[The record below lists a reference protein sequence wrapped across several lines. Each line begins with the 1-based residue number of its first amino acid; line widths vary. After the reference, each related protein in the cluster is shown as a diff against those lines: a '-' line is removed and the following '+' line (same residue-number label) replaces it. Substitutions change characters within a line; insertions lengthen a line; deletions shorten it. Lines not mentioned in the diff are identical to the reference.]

1 MRNDEE
7 LERLIRSKDAVD
19 TMILRAQ
26 MALEHEEYF
35 RSLNVDRDVP
45 AYLDAVLM
53 QLGQIGEACS
63 ASKLPAETRDEYDCI
78 DWRQINGF
86 RNVAYHQYEEVDYDV
101 VWMIVD
107 DLLEG
112 LIEDL
117 IEVSEDLSNR
127 ISMLE

>member
-1 MRNDEE
+1 M
-7 LERLIRSKDAVD
+7 S
-19 TMILRAQ
+19 T
-26 MALEHEEYF
+26 
-35 RSLNVDRDVP
+35 
-45 AYLDAVLM
+45 
-53 QLGQIGEACS
+53 GG
-63 ASKLPAETRDEYDCI
+63 
-78 DWRQINGF
+78 QINGF
-86 RNVAYHQYEEVDYDV
+86 RNVAYHQYEDVDYDV

>member
-7 LERLIRSKDAVD
+7 LERLTRSKDAVD

-35 RSLNVDRDVP
+35 RSLDVDRDVP

-63 ASKLPAETRDEYDCI
+63 ASKLPAETRDEYDHI

-86 RNVAYHQYEEVDYDV
+86 RNVAYHQYEEVDYDTA
-101 VWMIVD
+101 WMIVD

-117 IEVSEDLSNR
+117 IEISEDLSNR

>member
-7 LERLIRSKDAVD
+7 LERLTRSKNAVD

-45 AYLDAVLM
+45 AYLDAVLT

-63 ASKLPAETRDEYDCI
+63 ASKLPAETLDEYDLI
-78 DWRQINGF
+78 NWRQINGF
-86 RNVAYHQYEEVDYDV
+86 RNVAYHQYEEVDYDT
-101 VWMIVD
+101 VWIIVD